1 MGAMIRGEGTTE
13 SPGRGL
19 EGSGSWGR
27 LGLERNGRT
36 HNCGD
41 CIICAVLGK
50 DPGHYVDQ
58 ASAHHQAASPAPH
71 MGILNPILEFKNMS

>member
-1 MGAMIRGEGTTE
+1 MGAMMHGEGTTE
-13 SPGRGL
+13 SPGKELKSSSRWGGL
-19 EGSGSWGR
+19 V
-27 LGLERNGRT
+27 LERKGRT

-50 DPGHYVDQ
+50 YLGHYVDQ

-71 MGILNPILEFKNMS
+71 IGILNHILELKNMS